1 MSLNSQIIQGLY
13 TAAVSKV
20 RTATLVVNGADLLD
34 PVHSDGARSA
44 AGAEASGLIAYL
56 NITAVGTGTL
66 QLTLEEQ
73 DPVSLTWSTVAATT
87 AANTATLVKLK
98 LKASI
103 TAVAASAT
111 GVVVQDVLPGI
122 WRLRVIHTDG
132 SNYTYSLGVVLYD

>member
-13 TAAVSKV
+13 TAAASKV
-20 RTATLVVNGADLLD
+20 RNATLVVNGADLLD

-66 QLTLEEQ
+66 QLALEEQ